1 MMNQF
6 DPKHYRFPRTAREA
20 GLDDVPPLDK
30 HIDRKVFAAAVLLA
44 LIALLL
50 S

>member
-20 GLDDVPPLDK
+20 GLDDVPLDK
-30 HIDRKVFAAAVLLA
+30 HIDRKVFVAAVLLA